1 MSANEQARQV
11 QRQSLVALW
20 RRSLHR
26 LRPLAR
32 RARYATQVVAR
43 RYEQHRLLRR
53 SAVRATS
60 SCATHRCADR
70 AVATV
75 RCLRPASVTLL
86 TLRLDRGHL
95 LRGMLRNTPRR
106 ALRLRGYVSASE
118 RMSLCPRASAQSTND
133 ARQKCSTLFAKAR
146 KERRIECGDEGSD
159 PPQHSDRTPRS
170 ARARQSRG
178 GRRCGNA

>member
-43 RYEQHRLLRR
+43 WHEQGRLPRR
-53 SAVRATS
+53 SAVWATL

-70 AVATV
+70 GVAPV
-75 RCLRPASVTLL
+75 HHSRLASVAS
-86 TLRLDRGHL
+86 RMVFAVRGHS

-118 RMSLCPRASAQSTND
+118 RMSLFPRASAQSTND

-146 KERRIECGDEGSD
+146 KERRIECGDQGSD
-159 PPQHSDRTPRS
+159 PPQQSDRTPWS

-178 GRRCGNA
+178 CRRCGNA